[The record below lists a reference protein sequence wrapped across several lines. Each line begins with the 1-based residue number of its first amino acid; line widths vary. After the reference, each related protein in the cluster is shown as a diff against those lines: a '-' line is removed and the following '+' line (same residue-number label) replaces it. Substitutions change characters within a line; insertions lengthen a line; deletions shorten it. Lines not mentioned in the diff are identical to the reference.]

1 MKAQSS
7 FVRIGNLLILAT
19 FLAITT
25 VVEADVFG
33 IGNNAFTIDFTTI
46 GNPGNIADTTGLPNP
61 AGTVSYNYQ
70 IGTYEISEDMVSKA
84 NYLGGL
90 SITVE
95 SRNANKPASGISW
108 NEAARF
114 VNWLNTSMGYSPAYK
129 FAKQPGEDGYQANAD
144 GLPWVTG
151 DAGYNAAN
159 PLRNT
164 NAHYFLP
171 TSDEWYKAAYYDPI
185 SSTYYDYP
193 TGSNTPPTP
202 VIGGTAQ
209 GTAVYGQQWAGP
221 AVTTNAGGLSPY
233 GTMAQGG
240 NIKEWNESS
249 YGGGWRIRRGGHWFW
264 LDEPSLKS
272 TTWDIA
278 SPNHET
284 GDVGFRVASVS
295 EPTSAPLIF
304 DADIRPAIELAWP
317 TQIGK
322 SYTIECSTNLTTWSI
337 LHPATP
343 GTGARM
349 NYLDSIYSRPKVFYR
364 VKEY

>member
-1 MKAQSS
+1 M
-7 FVRIGNLLILAT
+7 
-19 FLAITT
+19 
-25 VVEADVFG
+25 
-33 IGNNAFTIDFTTI
+33 
-46 GNPGNIADTTGLPNP
+46 
-61 AGTVSYNYQ
+61 
-70 IGTYEISEDMVSKA
+70 
-84 NYLGGL
+84 
-90 SITVE
+90 
-95 SRNANKPASGISW
+95 
-108 NEAARF
+108 
-114 VNWLNTSMGYSPAYK
+114 
-129 FAKQPGEDGYQANAD
+129 
-144 GLPWVTG
+144 
-151 DAGYNAAN
+151 
-159 PLRNT
+159 RNT

-304 DADIRPAIELAWP
+304 DADIRPAIELSWP